1 MKTIK
6 EYINNEGINESQLS
20 QDDAMNLLLGLPLP
34 DSFSVNIN
42 LDGGNL
48 NGDYNDL
55 CVQRSIG
62 QIIEAVIFT
71 QLEYYYNELNQNKY
85 EFKALKNNKEEQATG
100 INKSCDFYL
109 KDKNSGEYVNIEV
122 KAYKKESNPTLTGT
136 QGEVDYIL
144 GIKYDIS
151 KNVVSI
157 KDVVL
162 FSLKDKS
169 KKRFSK
175 EDTKD
180 GFRLK

>member
-6 EYINNEGINESQLS
+6 EYINNDNINESQLS
-20 QDDAMNLLLGLPLP
+20 TKDAMNLLLGLPLP
-34 DSFSVNIN
+34 DTFSVNIN
-42 LDGGNL
+42 LDDNKL

-71 QLEYYYNELNQNKY
+71 QLEYYYNLNQNKY
-85 EFKALKNNKEEQATG
+85 EFKVLKNNKEEQATG
-100 INKSCDFYL
+100 VNKSCDFYL
-109 KDKNSGEYVNIEV
+109 KDRTTGEYVNIEV

>member
-6 EYINNEGINESQLS
+6 EYINNDSINESQLS
-20 QDDAMNLLLGLPLP
+20 TKDAMNLLLGLPFT
-34 DSFSVNIN
+34 DKFSVNIKI
-42 LDGGNL
+42 DGYDL
-48 NGDYNDL
+48 IGDYNDL
-55 CVQRSIG
+55 CIQRSIG
-62 QIIEAVIFT
+62 QIIEALIFT
-71 QLEYYYNELNQNKY
+71 QLEHYYNDLNQNKY
-85 EFKALKNNKEEQATG
+85 EFKVLKNNKEQQATG

-109 KDKNSGEYVNIEV
+109 KDRTTGEYVNIEV
-122 KAYKKESNPTLTGT
+122 KAYKKESNPTLSGT

-151 KNVVSI
+151 NTDVYI

-162 FSLKDKS
+162 FSLKDKT

>member
-6 EYINNEGINESQLS
+6 EYIINNGINESQLS
-20 QDDAMNLLLGLPLP
+20 TDDAMNLLLGLPLT
-34 DSFSVNIN
+34 DKFSVNIN
-42 LDGGNL
+42 VDGYNLD
-48 NGDYNDL
+48 GDYNDL

-62 QIIEAVIFT
+62 KIIEAVIFT
-71 QLEYYYNELNQNKY
+71 QLEHYYNNLNQNKY
-85 EFKALKNNKEEQATG
+85 EFKTLKNNKEEQATG

-109 KDKNSGEYVNIEV
+109 KDRTTGEYVNIEI
-122 KAYKKESNPTLTGT
+122 KAYKKESNPTLAST
-136 QGEVDYIL
+136 QGEADYIL

-162 FSLKDKS
+162 FSLKDKT